1 MSYLRLI
8 IHLTFILNGIKLMP
22 NIFQGIDMSIVRKRN
37 ASPKA
42 YIPANA
48 RDNQYILAEFTLT
61 DQLLSQLPPHVSSSG
76 NINYYACYQALAD
89 LLFTLSYDNA
99 ITNSI
104 LVANDKL
111 VRVRYSQ
118 EMHQWQTKQ
127 QIIFYYDPEQHVL
140 QNSFFDDNIR
150 AKKITL
156 VFLAAGTDIRVSA
169 ANFHQKV
176 KTLLENF
183 SQQIK
188 LPLNAIRMRDHQH
201 LTYDI
206 FAKNKDCNASQAH
219 KFRPI
224 PLRYASQDV
233 TLAENV
239 SSVTYAIVDLTLDH
253 RIADLVDIDAVSPDP
268 YNPLYT
274 YLTDTFSSVAKRF
287 NLNNGVLI
295 ANGLVPIVRHSLH
308 DLVSKVGELQILG
321 YNPTQSPCGVVSRWK
336 ADELVDNVQLIFV
349 ANCQNGEEQN
359 YAKFVNQIEQAM
371 RLFATELEI
380 PTEKNE
386 LILRFHQH
394 VAYNLS

>member
-1 MSYLRLI
+1 
-8 IHLTFILNGIKLMP
+8 
-22 NIFQGIDMSIVRKRN
+22 MSIVRKRN